1 MHKILKYA
9 AIAGVL
15 SLIILIPFI
24 VLEVFRGL
32 NKLGGGL
39 ISLYTLYIFVLLAIL
54 ILYIIFIWGF
64 KILGEKYQNNLLKI
78 ASYILIVAAI
88 IYYGYFALSSIFPAI
103 DNTSV
108 HIIMLVIMGAAM
120 IPFGIGL
127 LRLKMQFGS
136 VATAAGVIEII
147 SGISFLTVLLSIIG
161 ILLQIPL
168 YILLVIILFRAAK
181 KLEMSPTI

>member
-1 MHKILKYA
+1 MHKILKNA

-15 SLIILIPFI
+15 SLIVLIPFT
-24 VLEVFRGL
+24 VLEVLRGL
-32 NKLGGGL
+32 NKLEGGL
-39 ISLYTLYIFVLLAIL
+39 ISLYIFVFLASL
-54 ILYIIFIWGF
+54 ILYIIFVWGF

-78 ASYILIVAAI
+78 ASYILIVVTI
-88 IYYGYFALSSIFPAI
+88 IYSGYFALSSIFPAI